1 MSYFEILELSD
12 SKNFVTIHPIFLG
25 KVHFKTTLS
34 FIRFIFICQIDVLKL
49 RLLKKISKLKDRE
62 FFLILELSYELI
74 FGIYPPKSCTESTL
88 KLFLAS

>member
-49 RLLKKISKLKDRE
+49 RLLKKFLEKISKLKDRE
-62 FFLILELSYELI
+62 FFFNSRVIV
-74 FGIYPPKSCTESTL
+74 
-88 KLFLAS
+88 

>member
-49 RLLKKISKLKDRE
+49 RLLKKILKKISKLKDRE
-62 FFLILELSYELI
+62 FFFNSRVIV
-74 FGIYPPKSCTESTL
+74 
-88 KLFLAS
+88 

>member
-49 RLLKKISKLKDRE
+49 RLLKKNFKKISKLKDRE
-62 FFLILELSYELI
+62 FFFNSRVIV
-74 FGIYPPKSCTESTL
+74 
-88 KLFLAS
+88 